1 MKIGFSFG
9 RCVKDIV
16 NNVVNIDDVVVIIT
30 RTNMPNLESFDKVIE
45 EYLFWGPWEGMDSVQ
60 CREVAKQL
68 WDSGKLHQPRRFGQS
83 YASRP
88 TGLHWMDLFP
98 SVVDQNP
105 AVTDAWN
112 NYRMMLMLAHGQDIP
127 QENLDENEYKR
138 SQH

>member
-16 NNVVNIDDVVVIIT
+16 DNVVNIDDVAVIIT
-30 RTNMPNLESFDKVIE
+30 RTNMLDAEMVGIVIDQ
-45 EYLFWGPWEGMDSVQ
+45 YLTFGPLVDMDSARCQ
-60 CREVAKQL
+60 EVAKQL
-68 WDSGKLHQPRRFGQS
+68 WDSGKLHQPRQYGQS

-98 SVVDQNP
+98 SIVDQNP

-112 NYRMMLMLAHGQDIP
+112 NYQMMLMLAHGQDIP
-127 QENLDENEYKR
+127 RENLDESEYKR